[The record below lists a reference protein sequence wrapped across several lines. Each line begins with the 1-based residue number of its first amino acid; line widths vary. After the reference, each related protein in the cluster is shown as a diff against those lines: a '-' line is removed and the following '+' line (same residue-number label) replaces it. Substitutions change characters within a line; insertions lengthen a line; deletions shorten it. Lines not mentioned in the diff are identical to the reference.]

1 DAGGVLPGIAAL
13 RAAVSAVRPD
23 AAVLRLAMAEGLEFD
38 MVVLVGPESVLDRS
52 PQGLQDLY
60 VGATR
65 ATQDLVLVQPGG
77 FGPLLTEVRDTA
89 STADREL
96 TA

>member
-1 DAGGVLPGIAAL
+1 
-13 RAAVSAVRPD
+13 
-23 AAVLRLAMAEGLEFD
+23 
-38 MVVLVGPESVLDRS
+38 MVVVIDPDRVLERS

-65 ATQDLVLVQPGG
+65 ATQELVLVQPGG
-77 FGPLLTEVRDTA
+77 FGPLLSRIRDTV
-89 STADREL
+89 SHDSQEL

>member
-1 DAGGVLPGIAAL
+1 MSGPRRSGL
-13 RAAVSAVRPD
+13 
-23 AAVLRLAMAEGLEFD
+23 GLELRPRD
-38 MVVLVGPESVLDRS
+38 PDRVLERS

-65 ATQDLVLVQPGG
+65 ATQELVLVQPGG
-77 FGPLLTEVRDTA
+77 FGPLLSRIRDTV
-89 STADREL
+89 SHDSQEL

>member
-1 DAGGVLPGIAAL
+1 
-13 RAAVSAVRPD
+13 
-23 AAVLRLAMAEGLEFD
+23 MAKGLEFD
-38 MVVLVGPESVLDRS
+38 MVVLVDPESVLDRS